1 MSTHRPDT
9 GPADLRRSYD
19 AGELTESDVDP
30 DALAQFGRWLDEA
43 VAYGIVEPNAMVLAT
58 ATRDGGPS
66 ARTVLL
72 KGVDERGL
80 AFYTNYTSDKA
91 RDLDA
96 NPRAEVVFPWHA
108 MQRQVRVAGTIER
121 VSRAESAAYFA
132 SRPRESQL
140 GAWASAQSQVVPDR
154 AALDAA
160 YAGVAARWSEEEAV
174 PVPDFWGGYRLNPR
188 TIEFWQGRVGRL
200 HDRLRY
206 RREDDH
212 WRIERLAP

>member
-1 MSTHRPDT
+1 MSASHPGTD
-9 GPADLRRSYD
+9 PAGLRRTYA
-19 AGELTESDVDP
+19 AGELSEHAVDVD
-30 DALAQFGRWLDEA
+30 AVAQFGRWLEDA
-43 VAYGIVEPNAMVLAT
+43 VAYGIDEPNAMVLAT
-58 ATRDGGPS
+58 ASGDGVPA

-80 AFYTNYTSDKA
+80 TFYTNYTSNKA

-121 VSRAESAAYFA
+121 VSREETAAYFA

-140 GAWASAQSQVVPDR
+140 GARASAQSRVVPDR
-154 AALDAA
+154 ATLDAA
-160 YAGVAARWSEEEAV
+160 YAELEQRWPAGEAI
-174 PVPDFWGGYRLNPR
+174 PVPDFWGGYRLTPA
-188 TIEFWQGRVGRL
+188 TIEFWQGRIGRL

-206 RREDDH
+206 RKDGDR

>member
-1 MSTHRPDT
+1 MSSSHPD
-9 GPADLRRSYD
+9 PADLRRAYT
-19 AGELTESDVDP
+19 AGELSEADVDA
-30 DALAQFGRWLDEA
+30 DAVVQFGRWLDDA

-58 ATRDGGPS
+58 ATGDGVPS

-72 KGVDERGL
+72 KGLDERGL

-108 MQRQVRVAGTIER
+108 MQRQVRVAGAIER
-121 VSRAESAAYFA
+121 VSREESAAYFA

-160 YAGVAARWSEEEAV
+160 YAELAARWPDGASI
-174 PVPDFWGGYRLNPR
+174 PLPDFWGGYRLAPA

-206 RREDDH
+206 RKDGDH
-212 WRIERLAP
+212 WTIERLAP